1 MISCEIC
8 NRQFKTEQAL
18 SGHKRFKHDTA
29 EQGTQHTD
37 ESTQPATQDGSV
49 Y

>member
-1 MISCEIC
+1 MYRCEIC
-8 NRQFKTEQAL
+8 NREFKTEQAL
-18 SGHKRFKHDTA
+18 SGHKRFKHGTA
-29 EQGTQHTD
+29 ERGTQHTD